1 MPAAHLE
8 ERGITVGIRDILNKE
23 IILFDGAMG
32 TMLQQNGLKLGQNPE
47 ILNFTSEDIIKNIY
61 RDYIE
66 AGSKVIT
73 LNTFGANELKLDGTG
88 YSVEDVFKKAMEI
101 AKEVKG
107 KDIFVAA
114 DIGPIGQLLEPMGTL
129 SFDRAYEI
137 FKRQVIAA
145 ETYGADLILIETMT
159 DLYEIK
165 AAILAAK
172 ENTNLPVFC
181 TMSFEAD
188 GRTFTGCTPASMA
201 ITLEGLGVDALGV
214 NCSLGPN
221 EILEIIKE
229 IKEYTNIPLMVQPNA
244 GLPSLS
250 FGEIS
255 YDIGIDEYLEGI
267 VKILDEG
274 VSVIGGCCGTTP
286 EYIKK
291 IHSEIKYRQIVKRSE
306 VKKNLICSPSKIV
319 EIDHVRVIGERINP
333 TGKKLFKEALRN
345 DDLDYV
351 LKQGIEQV
359 EAGAEILDVNVGL
372 PEINE
377 AKWMRK
383 AIVQLQGILDVPL
396 QIDSTDREAV
406 EAGLRY
412 YNGKPILNSVN
423 GEDEI
428 LDSILPLVKKYGAA
442 VVGLTLDKRGI
453 PETAEE
459 RVKIAKKI
467 LNKALEYG
475 IKKEDV
481 FIDTLVLPVSSDG
494 KSGKETL
501 KALELVK
508 HELGLKTLLG
518 VSNISFGLPNRELL
532 NRNFLSLA
540 LGKGLDLP
548 IVNPNIS
555 GIMETIDAYKMLYDI
570 DKQGKSY
577 VEKYGNNK
585 NVAGKNTLSSK
596 EYSLKEIIEKGLK
609 SEAEIKTTEL
619 LKKMEPL
626 SIVNESIIPA
636 LNSVGVK
643 FEKGIVFLPQLIA
656 SAETVQKSFA
666 IIKEALMKNNKEEVV
681 KGKIILATVE
691 GDIHDIGKNI
701 VKVILESYGFKVIDL
716 GKNVPAEEVLRVAR
730 EQEITLVG
738 LSALMTTTVKSMEKT
753 IMLIRESGLN
763 IKVMVGGAVLTEE
776 YAKSIGADFYAKD
789 AMESVKIAENHFL
802 AK

>member
-1 MPAAHLE
+1 
-8 ERGITVGIRDILNKE
+8 
-23 IILFDGAMG
+23 
-32 TMLQQNGLKLGQNPE
+32 
-47 ILNFTSEDIIKNIY
+47 
-61 RDYIE
+61 
-66 AGSKVIT
+66 
-73 LNTFGANELKLDGTG
+73 
-88 YSVEDVFKKAMEI
+88 
-101 AKEVKG
+101 
-107 KDIFVAA
+107 
-114 DIGPIGQLLEPMGTL
+114 
-129 SFDRAYEI
+129 
-137 FKRQVIAA
+137 
-145 ETYGADLILIETMT
+145 
-159 DLYEIK
+159 
-165 AAILAAK
+165 
-172 ENTNLPVFC
+172 
-181 TMSFEAD
+181 
-188 GRTFTGCTPASMA
+188 
-201 ITLEGLGVDALGV
+201 
-214 NCSLGPN
+214 
-221 EILEIIKE
+221 
-229 IKEYTNIPLMVQPNA
+229 MVQPNA

-250 FGEIS
+250 FGEVS

-267 VKILDEG
+267 VRILDEG

-291 IHSEIKYRQIVKRSE
+291 IHSEIKYRQVVKRPE
-306 VKKNLICSPSKIV
+306 VKRNLICSQSKIV

-423 GEDEI
+423 GEYEV

-532 NRNFLSLA
+532 NRNFLALA

-577 VEKYGNNK
+577 VEKYGNTQ
-585 NVAGKNTLSSK
+585 NVAGKNTSSSK

-619 LKKMEPL
+619 LKEMEPL

-789 AMESVKIAENHFL
+789 AMESVKIAENYFL